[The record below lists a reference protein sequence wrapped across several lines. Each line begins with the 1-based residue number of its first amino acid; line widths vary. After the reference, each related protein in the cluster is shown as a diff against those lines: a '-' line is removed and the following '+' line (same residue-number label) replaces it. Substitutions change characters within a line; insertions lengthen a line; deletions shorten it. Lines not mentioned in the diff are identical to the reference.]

1 MTSSRPYLVRA
12 MYQWIVDNGMTPH
25 LLVNAELDECIVP
38 VAHISEG
45 KIILNIA
52 PMAVQGLTLGD
63 EEVTFNARF
72 NGKAE
77 SILVPVTA
85 ILAVYARE
93 NGQGMMFS
101 DDDQSGHADGK
112 RADDRGEKN
121 ADKSRVLLKRSPRS
135 SADQNAELH
144 GDKSGPRL
152 HRSSAT
158 VDDGSDPD
166 PDKPRPNLRV
176 IK

>member
-25 LLVNAELDECIVP
+25 LLVNAEFEGCIVP
-38 VAHISEG
+38 AGHINDG
-45 KIILNIA
+45 KIVLNIA

-63 EEVTFNARF
+63 EEVAFSARF
-72 NGKAE
+72 SGQSE
-77 SILVPVTA
+77 SIKVPVAA

-101 DDDQSGHADGK
+101 DDDQPDSSSGKG
-112 RADDRGEKN
+112 
-121 ADKSRVLLKRSPRS
+121 S
-135 SADQNAELH
+135 
-144 GDKSGPRL
+144 
-152 HRSSAT
+152 
-158 VDDGSDPD
+158 DDGPEPD

-176 IK
+176 VK